1 MCMKSLGALCITF
14 LKSFVER
21 ERERER
27 ERESCLFVVGGPE
40 NVLYRELVFSEVR
53 EVICTLIF
61 RLLKLKPDLNV

>member
-1 MCMKSLGALCITF
+1 MYHFFEVLGCYPL
-14 LKSFVER
+14 LR